1 MNKTEPIQLA
11 PESVLKELT
20 TTIPTTKEAVLEI
33 SKMYDLEKRGSII
46 RLAEMIGT
54 TSQVVAEWFALN
66 TSKRKGKSLLRSPNP
81 KFFPQ
86 LLSIIIHKP
95 ELICKTTGPALG
107 TRYTRK
113 TVENDQVVESPS
125 ETSFEIAEPTPA
137 I

>member
-66 TSKRKGKSLLRSPNP
+66 TSKRKGKDALRSPNP
-81 KFFPQ
+81 KFFTQ
-86 LLSIIIHKP
+86 LLTIIARKP

-107 TRYTRK
+107 TRYTRR
-113 TVENDQVVESPS
+113 TGENAQVAESTIATP
-125 ETSFEIAEPTPA
+125 FEIAEPTSA
-137 I
+137 V